1 MTSLSES
8 DLKNFHN
15 ALKDQPLE
23 PSHPFY
29 VCPFDNTSDTV
40 MELARSIEWRDDAS
54 MNLVSGQRGSG
65 KSTELRRLRQML
77 EQSGCCVFLCD
88 MSGFINFDYPV
99 EITDFLV
106 SVLLAFSE
114 AVREKYQDNPLDRPI
129 LQRVSQ
135 FLHAHIK
142 ITGINV
148 GEENSSFFG
157 LALKQ
162 DPDVKQK
169 LQDALRSKL
178 TLILQELSEFIEEVI
193 ELITHKNSGK
203 SQKIVLL
210 LDSIEQIRGKSD
222 NAHQVHESVAIL
234 FTHHIEKLRLPKI
247 HTVYTIPPYLPSL
260 AGSTGDSS
268 IYHFPNIHA
277 LHRSGELD
285 ENGVRIMEE
294 ILSKRFVN
302 WESIVTAQQLR
313 KQIIPATGGNLREFF
328 RLLTVILRKI
338 NLKQLPV
345 SDKIIHAAKNNL
357 RADMLPIPL
366 DEQDWLRR
374 IAENKEANLPD
385 NSKILT
391 LARFLDN
398 NLVQHHR
405 NDSEWYDINP
415 LLKDVIL
422 PSASTSV

>member
-1 MTSLSES
+1 MNPLNEF
-8 DLKNFHN
+8 DLKNFYN

-23 PSHPFY
+23 PFHPFY
-29 VCPFDNTSDTV
+29 VCPFDNTSDPV
-40 MELARSIEWRDDAS
+40 MELARSIEWRDDTS

-88 MSGFINFDYPV
+88 MSGFINFDYPI
-99 EITDFLV
+99 EITDFLI
-106 SVLLAFSE
+106 SILLAFSE
-114 AVREKYQDNPLDRPI
+114 AVREKYQDNPLDRPL

-135 FLHAHIK
+135 FLQAQIK
-142 ITGINV
+142 VTGINV
-148 GEENSSFFG
+148 GEENSLFFG

-162 DPDVKQK
+162 DPDMKQK
-169 LQDALRSKL
+169 LQNALRSKL

-193 ELITHKNSGK
+193 DLITQKNAGK

-222 NAHQVHESVAIL
+222 NAREVHESVAIL

-247 HTVYTIPPYLPSL
+247 HAVYTIPPYLPSL
-260 AGSTGDSS
+260 AGSTGDSN

-285 ENGVRIMEE
+285 DNGVKIMEE

-302 WESIVTAQQLR
+302 WESIVTVQQLR
-313 KQIIPATGGNLREFF
+313 EQLIPATGGNLREFF

-338 NLKQLPV
+338 NVKQLPV

-366 DEQDWLRR
+366 DEQNWLRR

-385 NSKILT
+385 SSKILT

-405 NDSEWYDINP
+405 NDYEWYDINP

-422 PSASTSV
+422 PLTSASV